1 MYILSLIKAFILKQ
15 NYIVY
20 FCRQNCEAVSTPNHT
35 IAASIATTQEC
46 FITVWNPRPGGTE
59 PLDVNRHF
67 NSGSIQI
74 NLTKRELRTKWER

>member
-1 MYILSLIKAFILKQ
+1 M
-15 NYIVY
+15 VY
-20 FCRQNCEAVSTPNHT
+20 FCRQNCEAVSTTPTHPRP
-35 IAASIATTQEC
+35 ASIATTQEG